1 MAGPASMRYLDF
13 RFTRRRFI
21 ACAAAAVAMPGELFA
36 QSPDRLR
43 RVLLLFQAE
52 TEPRELRKAV
62 VDGLRARGWFE
73 GRNLLLEVRYA
84 RVDGQDLT
92 KFAAESARASPD
104 VIMATGSPLVAALK
118 NTGTTIPCVFVA
130 VYNPVG
136 LGLANSLAR
145 PGGTFTGVSNTVP
158 EGFLAKQI
166 ELLREAVPDL
176 KRVALLTDRRY
187 PIIDRENRLKAAS
200 GQGLEAIEV
209 HAATREELENAF
221 REAARRG
228 ATGMFAGGLPLTVVN
243 RALIAE
249 LALRHRLATMFLF
262 AINVEAGGLMSY
274 GANMVDLQRRGADYV
289 DRILRGAKPADLP
302 IEQPTKFE
310 LVINLK
316 TAKGLG
322 ITIPQSV
329 LLRAD
334 RVIE

>member
-1 MAGPASMRYLDF
+1 MAEPASMRDLNF

-36 QSPDRLR
+36 QSLDRLR
-43 RVLLLFQAE
+43 SVLVLLQAE
-52 TEPRELRKAV
+52 PGRGELLRKALEEV
-62 VDGLRARGWFE
+62 LRARGWIE

-84 RVDGQDLT
+84 RVDGQDLP
-92 KFAAESARASPD
+92 KFAAESVRASPD
-104 VIMATGSPLVAALK
+104 VIMATGSPLAAALK

-130 VYNPVG
+130 VYNPIG
-136 LGLANSLAR
+136 LGLAKSLAR
-145 PGGTFTGVSNTVP
+145 PGGTFTGVSNAVP
-158 EGFLAKQI
+158 EGFVGKQI

-176 KRVALLTDRRY
+176 KRIAQLTDLRN
-187 PIIDRENRLKAAS
+187 PFDRENRLKATS
-200 GQGLEAIEV
+200 DLGLEAIEV
-209 HAATREELENAF
+209 HAATREDLEPAF

-228 ATGMFAGGLPLTVVN
+228 ATGMMAGGLPLTVAN
-243 RALIAE
+243 GALIAE

-262 AINVEAGGLMSY
+262 DVNVAAGGLMSY

-302 IEQPTKFE
+302 IEQPTRFD

-316 TAKGLG
+316 TAKALG
-322 ITIPQSV
+322 IRVPPSV